1 MECLPILQKFACFLW
16 QCILDVKSLSRVCLF
31 ATPWTVAHQAPSSM
45 EFSRQ
50 ECWSGLPFPS
60 AGDLP
65 DPEIEP
71 GSPALQADALPSE
84 PPGNPNR
91 LFHFSLWFPMKLLQS
106 FPPYLP
112 ARLSTVSS
120 LIFAKW
126 LFTSKWSGVLSKWGS
141 DTCFAPTSQ
150 SFEFLLSS
158 NLLCWE
164 DHSRSLLLP
173 HGLSFF
179 KLLASAFDSLS

>member
-71 GSPALQADALPSE
+71 GSPALQADSLPL
-84 PPGNPNR
+84 GCQG
-91 LFHFSLWFPMKLLQS
+91 SL
-106 FPPYLP
+106 Y
-112 ARLSTVSS
+112 V
-120 LIFAKW
+120 
-126 LFTSKWSGVLSKWGS
+126 GS
-141 DTCFAPTSQ
+141 H
-150 SFEFLLSS
+150 LLSVITWS
-158 NLLCWE
+158 SREVTWNTRGE
-164 DHSRSLLLP
+164 ADHVTRNMTMRWSDSAPGRLVIPLHRPLMGLEPGAWTGSLKPSVLQPLVALEQEIIAVK
-173 HGLSFF
+173 GLQQFP
-179 KLLASAFDSLS
+179 